1 MEILW
6 GQPTVRISFES
17 KDLKLRFNG
26 DSPPIQYG
34 ERRPQTPKKK

>member
-17 KDLKLRFNG
+17 KDLKLRLEG

-34 ERRPQTPKKK
+34 EQHPQTQKE